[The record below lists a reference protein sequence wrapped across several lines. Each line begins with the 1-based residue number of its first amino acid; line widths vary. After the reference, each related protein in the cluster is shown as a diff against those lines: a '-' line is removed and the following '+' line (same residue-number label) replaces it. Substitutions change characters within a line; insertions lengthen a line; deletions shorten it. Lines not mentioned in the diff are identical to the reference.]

1 MLCPATDVI
10 EATIEDND
18 LPCSVQGEDN
28 CQGGDA
34 DVQTTLEDVIMH
46 TQAQHTHTHTHTHRY
61 THTTYRHITHLLN
74 LQCTVYT
81 LYVHCTCV
89 YNVVM
94 YMYNVHVLCNTNIH
108 VQSACIHVYPH
119 LCAVW

>member
-18 LPCSVQGEDN
+18 LPCSVRGEDN

-46 TQAQHTHTHTHTHRY
+46 TQAQHTHTHTHTDI
-61 THTTYRHITHLLN
+61 HTQRTDTLLTY
-74 LQCTVYT
+74 
-81 LYVHCTCV
+81 
-89 YNVVM
+89 
-94 YMYNVHVLCNTNIH
+94 
-108 VQSACIHVYPH
+108 
-119 LCAVW
+119 